1 MLAMKVGKDEHSHYS
16 FSACTILRAMK
27 GLFLPLK
34 PLLTLELWCNQL
46 TQPPQVEHCLCPV
59 LIPTHKRIKIGGHVI
74 WGNGINWQECN
85 GSGVNEMALTV
96 YGRCRDV
103 GERPAPCRDV
113 GAGAATKRHLGCRR
127 LAAILYVLVL
137 RSVRSFESCSVLSS
151 TRESTFVRFLCAV
164 WGFIWAFALPSA
176 SLNKQLSFYDRQP
189 WLNRGTPALPR
200 SVAMEL
206 HQTSRSSKYRA
217 RALPASPVR
226 AMRKSRRSLA
236 LAWA

>member
-1 MLAMKVGKDEHSHYS
+1 
-16 FSACTILRAMK
+16 
-27 GLFLPLK
+27 
-34 PLLTLELWCNQL
+34 
-46 TQPPQVEHCLCPV
+46 
-59 LIPTHKRIKIGGHVI
+59 
-74 WGNGINWQECN
+74 
-85 GSGVNEMALTV
+85 MALTV

-103 GERPAPCRDV
+103 GERPAPCRGV

-151 TRESTFVRFLCAV
+151 ARESTFVRFLCAV
-164 WGFIWAFALPSA
+164 WGFIWAFALPRFFRQQHTA
-176 SLNKQLSFYDRQP
+176 IVQP
-189 WLNRGTPALPR
+189 WLKRGTSTLPR
-200 SVAMEL
+200 TVAREL

-217 RALPASPVR
+217 RALLASPVR